1 MRTSGP
7 DPFEGLL
14 SQLML
19 SAFTLD
25 TLQLSPGDLSCGGM
39 DGERVDCVGA
49 LVYDE
54 QHRLL
59 VVRRVNEPGRGLWSI
74 PGGRVEPGEDDP
86 AAVTREVAEETGLT
100 VEVGDLVGEVERE
113 GPAGKLYV
121 IRDYEATA
129 VGGTL
134 TAGDDASDAK
144 FVTRAEF
151 LSLPTT
157 TLLVSTLDQWN
168 ALPG

>member
-1 MRTSGP
+1 M
-7 DPFEGLL
+7 DP
-14 SQLML
+14 Q
-19 SAFTLD
+19 
-25 TLQLSPGDLSCGGM
+25 
-39 DGERVDCVGA
+39 RVDCVGA

-54 QHRLL
+54 QNRLL
-59 VVRRVNEPGRGLWSI
+59 VVRRANEPGRGLWSI

-86 AAVTREVAEETGLT
+86 TAVAREVAEETGLT
-100 VEVGDLVGEVERE
+100 VEVGGMVGEVERE
-113 GPAGKLYV
+113 GPKGVLYV

-134 TAGDDASDAK
+134 RPGDDASDAR
-144 FVTRAEF
+144 FVTQSEL
-151 LSLPTT
+151 LSLATT